1 MMIDH
6 YKGVFYNGKD
16 FSVLEDAI
24 SIEVALSIAVNG
36 KPFTITMQ
44 TPGNEKDLAR
54 GLLFTEGIITST
66 DAKIEMI
73 VTEKNKTG
81 YITSMNVVVSS
92 ESVMK
97 DFANT
102 RNVISAS
109 SCGVCGKTELDEITS
124 VPLENKA
131 ILKAELVP
139 NMFAQI
145 EQQQKNFQLS
155 GGTHAA
161 GAFDIDGKLLIM
173 KEDIGRHN
181 AVDKVIGYLITHQLL
196 EKAKCITVSG
206 RISYEIVSKTKA
218 AGIPFL
224 AAVSAPSSLAI
235 DSAQESG
242 ITLMAF
248 CRNTKF
254 TIYSHPEQIAMGHFH
269 HTSGKVKQKK
279 HVE

>member
-1 MMIDH
+1 MIDL
-6 YKGVFYNGKD
+6 YKGVLYNGKD

-66 DAKIEMI
+66 SQAIKMH
-73 VTEKNKTG
+73 VTDKNSEGHITG
-81 YITSMNVVVSS
+81 LNVNVPAELVL
-92 ESVMK
+92 K

-109 SCGVCGKTELDEITS
+109 SCGVCGKTELDEIS
-124 VPLENKA
+124 SAPFKNQE
-131 ILKAELVP
+131 ILKANLVP
-139 NMFAQI
+139 AMFEQI
-145 EQQQKNFQLS
+145 NRIQKNFQVS

-161 GAFDIDGKLLIM
+161 GAFTIEGELM
-173 KEDIGRHN
+173 TMQEDIGRHN
-181 AVDKVIGYLITHQLL
+181 AVDKVIGYLVNHQLL
-196 EKAKCITVSG
+196 AKAKCITVSG

-235 DSAQESG
+235 DNATESG

-254 TIYSHPEQIAMGHFH
+254 TVYSHPENIAMGDFKF
-269 HTSGKVKQKK
+269 TSGKVKTKK